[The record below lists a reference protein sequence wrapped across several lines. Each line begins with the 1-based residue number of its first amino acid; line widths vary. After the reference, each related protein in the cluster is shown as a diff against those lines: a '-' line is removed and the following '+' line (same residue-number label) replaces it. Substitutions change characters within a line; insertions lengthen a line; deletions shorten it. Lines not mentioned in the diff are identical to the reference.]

1 MSQENSPNKIPKYYC
16 KKCDYKCSKLS
27 DWTKHTSTAK
37 HTVTSSGDILHKAK
51 SIIYHTC
58 VVCDYRCS
66 KNSDFS
72 KHLAT
77 RKHIIRTNVTKNGDK
92 SQKLAINFVT
102 AKCSEL
108 YEQYNPNENYGKEKV
123 IKKSLKIVNN
133 DVVKVPNKINIYPP
147 EEWSNTN
154 EETEINSVKEKS
166 LKYNCTN
173 CDKKYV
179 SRNGLWCH
187 KKRCLTKKTHPSY
200 NEVLDIVNKDLEFQS
215 FLIEQNKQF
224 MEHIIKQNA
233 QANVITTTTTTN
245 NNNNIINNN
254 NNTFCIN
261 VFLNEECKDALNISE
276 FVDTII
282 LGINELEETARLGY
296 APGISKIFING
307 LKKLDVCKR
316 PVHCSDLKRSTLYIK
331 NNNEWIKEQDDNI
344 NLITAIKKVANKN
357 FKNIFEWQKLYPEY
371 NDSSSKQSDKYHK
384 LICNTMS
391 GSTQEEQI
399 HNYDKIIKNIIKEVV
414 IEKK

>member
-1 MSQENSPNKIPKYYC
+1 MSQENSLNKIPKYYC

-37 HTVTSSGDILHKAK
+37 HTVTTSCDSLHKEK
-51 SIIYHTC
+51 SIIYHIC

-92 SQKLAINFVT
+92 SQKVATNFVT

-123 IKKSLKIVNN
+123 IKKSLKIANN
-133 DVVKVPNKINIYPP
+133 DVIKVSNKINISPP

-187 KKRCLTKKTHPSY
+187 KKRCLTKKTQPSY
-200 NEVLDIVNKDLEFQS
+200 NEVLDIVNKDLEFQT

-224 MEHIIKQNA
+224 MEHIMKQNA
-233 QANVITTTTTTN
+233 QANIITTTTT

-276 FVDTII
+276 FVDSLQVKIK
-282 LGINELEETARLGY
+282 NLEETARLGY
-296 APGISKIFING
+296 SDGISRIFING
-307 LKKLDVCKR
+307 LKELDIFKR
-316 PVHCSDLKRSTLYIK
+316 PIHCSDLKRETLYIR
-331 NNNEWIKEQDDNI
+331 EQNTWEKDDEHKSK
-344 NLITAIKKVANKN
+344 LTKAIKSIGLKN
-357 FKNIFEWQKLYPEY
+357 IKQIFEWQKLYPEY
-371 NDSSSKQSDKYHK
+371 NDSSSKQNDKYNK
-384 LICNTMS
+384 LICNTMN
-391 GSTQEEQI
+391 GSTKEEQEC
-399 HNYDKIIKNIIKEVV
+399 NLNKIIRNITREVV
-414 IEKK
+414 ISKI

>member
-1 MSQENSPNKIPKYYC
+1 M
-16 KKCDYKCSKLS
+16 
-27 DWTKHTSTAK
+27 
-37 HTVTSSGDILHKAK
+37 
-51 SIIYHTC
+51 
-58 VVCDYRCS
+58 
-66 KNSDFS
+66 
-72 KHLAT
+72 
-77 RKHIIRTNVTKNGDK
+77 
-92 SQKLAINFVT
+92 
-102 AKCSEL
+102 
-108 YEQYNPNENYGKEKV
+108 
-123 IKKSLKIVNN
+123 
-133 DVVKVPNKINIYPP
+133 
-147 EEWSNTN
+147 
-154 EETEINSVKEKS
+154 
-166 LKYNCTN
+166 
-173 CDKKYV
+173 
-179 SRNGLWCH
+179 
-187 KKRCLTKKTHPSY
+187 
-200 NEVLDIVNKDLEFQS
+200 DIVNKDLEFQT

-224 MEHIIKQNA
+224 MEHIMKQNA
-233 QANVITTTTTTN
+233 QANIITTTTTTN

-331 NNNEWIKEQDDNI
+331 NNDEWIKEQDDNI
-344 NLITAIKKVANKN
+344 NLITAIKQVANKN

-371 NDSSSKQSDKYHK
+371 NDSSSKQNDKYHK

-414 IEKK
+414 IEKN

>member
-1 MSQENSPNKIPKYYC
+1 MFYEKFPETQPKYNCKYC
-16 KKCDYKCSKLS
+16 YYKCSRNGDWTKHIATAKHIRRTSIIDKFNQNKPKGHECQLCDYKCIKPSE
-27 DWTKHTSTAK
+27 W
-37 HTVTSSGDILHKAK
+37 
-51 SIIYHTC
+51 
-58 VVCDYRCS
+58 
-66 KNSDFS
+66 N

-77 RKHIIRTNVTKNGDK
+77 SKHKIRTDVLNYSKNISNISRQKLYHNPVELSDISKNIINYAQETTYDK
-92 SQKLAINFVT
+92 SPNNVRQIPNHLP
-102 AKCSEL
+102 SE
-108 YEQYNPNENYGKEKV
+108 N
-123 IKKSLKIVNN
+123 IIVNN
-133 DVVKVPNKINIYPP
+133 KIEYPIKKKSPHYICENCNKTY
-147 EEWSNTN
+147 TAR
-154 EETEINSVKEKS
+154 NSFW
-166 LKYNCTN
+166 Y
-173 CDKKYV
+173 
-179 SRNGLWCH
+179 H
-187 KKRCLTKKTHPSY
+187 KKRCLITKKTQPSY
-200 NEVLDIVNKDLEFQS
+200 NEVLEIVNKDTEFQN

-224 MEHIIKQNA
+224 MEYIMKH
-233 QANVITTTTTTN
+233 NVSNSQQPNITN
-245 NNNNIINNN
+245 NKNTQKITNNNIINNN

-331 NNNEWIKEQDDNI
+331 NNDEWVKEQDDNI
-344 NLITAIKKVANKN
+344 NLITAIKQVANKN

-371 NDSSSKQSDKYHK
+371 NDSSSKQNDKYHK

-414 IEKK
+414 IDKN

>member
-1 MSQENSPNKIPKYYC
+1 MSQENSLNKIPKYYC

-27 DWTKHTSTAK
+27 DWAKHTSTAK
-37 HTVTSSGDILHKAK
+37 HTVTTSSDGLHKAK

-58 VVCDYRCS
+58 VVCDYICS

-92 SQKLAINFVT
+92 SQKVATNFVT

-108 YEQYNPNENYGKEKV
+108 YEQYNPNDNYGKEKV
-123 IKKSLKIVNN
+123 IKKSLKIANN
-133 DVVKVPNKINIYPP
+133 DVIKVSNKINISPP

-187 KKRCLTKKTHPSY
+187 KKRCLTKKTQPSY
-200 NEVLDIVNKDLEFQS
+200 NEVLDIVNKDLEFQT

-224 MEHIIKQNA
+224 MEHIMKQNA
-233 QANVITTTTTTN
+233 QANIITTTTTTN

-331 NNNEWIKEQDDNI
+331 NNDEWIKEQDDNI

-371 NDSSSKQSDKYHK
+371 NDSSSKQNDKYHK

-414 IEKK
+414 IDKT

>member
-1 MSQENSPNKIPKYYC
+1 MSEWNRH
-16 KKCDYKCSKLS
+16 LA
-27 DWTKHTSTAK
+27 TAK
-37 HTVTSSGDILHKAK
+37 HK
-51 SIIYHTC
+51 
-58 VVCDYRCS
+58 
-66 KNSDFS
+66 
-72 KHLAT
+72 
-77 RKHIIRTNVTKNGDK
+77 IRTNVLKSSKHLRQISQNRSMHNTSDLPATNIKHEKYAAEIKCDK
-92 SQKLAINFVT
+92 SQFGNSSIPTYHLSSDKI
-102 AKCSEL
+102 EI
-108 YEQYNPNENYGKEKV
+108 NENYDKDE
-123 IKKSLKIVNN
+123 
-133 DVVKVPNKINIYPP
+133 
-147 EEWSNTN
+147 
-154 EETEINSVKEKS
+154 
-166 LKYNCTN
+166 N
-173 CDKKYV
+173 CDKSRKY
-179 SRNGLWCH
+179 SCSNCNKTYTARNSLWYH
-187 KKRCLTKKTHPSY
+187 KQRCFVKKNQPSY
-200 NEVLDIVNKDLEFQS
+200 NEVLDIVNKDLEFQT

-233 QANVITTTTTTN
+233 QANIITTTTN
-245 NNNNIINNN
+245 NNNIINN

-331 NNNEWIKEQDDNI
+331 NNDEWIKEQDDNI
-344 NLITAIKKVANKN
+344 NLITAIKQVANKN

-371 NDSSSKQSDKYHK
+371 NDSSSKQNDKYHK

-414 IEKK
+414 IEKN